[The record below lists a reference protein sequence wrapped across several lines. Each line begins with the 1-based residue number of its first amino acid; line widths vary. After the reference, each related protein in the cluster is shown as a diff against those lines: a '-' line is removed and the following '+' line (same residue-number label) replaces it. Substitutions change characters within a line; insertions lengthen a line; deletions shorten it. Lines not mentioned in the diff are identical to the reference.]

1 MDASKRDPEF
11 VPSSGAP
18 RAGMKHIVSQLKA
31 KSPEGHLRQ
40 LVREHVGRAMG
51 AGHGLQHTSAA
62 PAAAATDTAVGRGP
76 APSGVARPAAQ
87 AQHHQ
92 PQPDAHTVP
101 DAGPGLAHVQ
111 RQQQQQQQQ
120 LQQEQGST
128 SAGGQA
134 WSSLGADPFTME
146 CDPTTPG
153 TAADPAGSGSQAP
166 SSPSTPPP
174 AHHPLAAAPAMSSA
188 VTPDATAGGSHQ
200 LRAMRDAEWEWD
212 LESELEGLSQ
222 GQMEDAIRS
231 RPRPFTF
238 TVTPK
243 HRERRHMRQPHTH
256 PSQDSNA
263 SSTCVIRSPSTAQAS
278 NCQRPIRVECSSLEE
293 ALLHEVMLDELE
305 QIEREEARE
314 LALMVEAFEAMPASY
329 GEHCNIPPDHSSE
342 KDNSPLQPDTRL
354 SLGTDPTASSPPGP
368 HTTWPT
374 TATAPA
380 GPSADSTRP
389 HSEPRSGFRG
399 EEAPLLCPVCHG
411 CALVRLGGGYI
422 ACPREKWKLDV
433 GFEGLGLAHLRR
445 SLASAYQSVVWLLRE
460 GAAALPGERWAPD
473 AHLAVRATQA
483 PACQHPG
490 GRKAGGGCV

>member
-231 RPRPFTF
+231 
-238 TVTPK
+238 
-243 HRERRHMRQPHTH
+243 
-256 PSQDSNA
+256 
-263 SSTCVIRSPSTAQAS
+263 
-278 NCQRPIRVECSSLEE
+278 LEE

-314 LALMVEAFEAMPASY
+314 LALMVEAFEGGLPTTLDRHASSAGRGSGAEAVGAFGTMPASY

-445 SLASAYQSVVWLLRE
+445 SLASAYQTHASSCRG
-460 GAAALPGERWAPD
+460 GAASLTFSVERQPQW
-473 AHLAVRATQA
+473 
-483 PACQHPG
+483 
-490 GRKAGGGCV
+490 GGGPASMLARCGVCQLLHIVM